1 MEQTLEQFKTALKNK
16 KGSLSRVRNS
26 WGVYDYYKFYRK
38 NRPKEHKY
46 ALNESQYFAII
57 RRVNTLLAE
66 QLLIDGELEFPYRMG
81 KLIVREKKPRTTIK
95 DGKIKT
101 SRRIDWDKTL
111 SLWYNDPNEYKE
123 KNLVYS
129 DNEKI
134 TVLFYDKRGAI
145 FKNKQYYQF
154 DLNRFIYKEISK
166 AVNSG
171 TLELQSVFSRSEF
184 GNIKGL
190 YND

>member
-1 MEQTLEQFKTALKNK
+1 MEQTLEQFKISKKNK

-38 NRPKEHKY
+38 NRPQEHKY
-46 ALNESQYFAII
+46 ALSESQYFAII
-57 RRVNTLLAE
+57 RQVNTLLAG

-81 KLIVREKKPRTTIK
+81 RLLVRERKPRTTIK
-95 DGKIKT
+95 NGKVVT
-101 SRRIDWDKTL
+101 TRGIDWDKTL
-111 SLWYNDPNEYKE
+111 SLWYEDEAAH
-123 KNLVYS
+123 KNKVLVYL
-129 DNEKI
+129 DNDKSAI
-134 TVLFYDKRGAI
+134 VYYDKRNAI

-154 DLNRFIYKEISK
+154 DLGRVIYKQIAK

-171 TLELQSVFSRSEF
+171 TLELQSVLSRSEI

-190 YND
+190 YDD

>member
-1 MEQTLEQFKTALKNK
+1 MEQTLEQFKISKKNK

-38 NRPKEHKY
+38 NRPQEHKY
-46 ALNESQYFAII
+46 VLSESQYFAII
-57 RRVNTLLAE
+57 RQVNTLLAG

-81 KLIVREKKPRTTIK
+81 RLLVRERKPRTTIK
-95 DGKIKT
+95 NGKVVT
-101 SRRIDWDKTL
+101 TRGIDWDKTL
-111 SLWYNDPNEYKE
+111 SLWYEDEAAH
-123 KNLVYS
+123 KNKVLVYL
-129 DNEKI
+129 DNDKSAI
-134 TVLFYDKRGAI
+134 VYYDKRNAI

-154 DLNRFIYKEISK
+154 DLGRVIYKQIAK

-171 TLELQSVFSRSEF
+171 TLELQSVLSRSEI

-190 YND
+190 YDD